1 MKKTGHKMHPE
12 THMTSLGYD
21 PFLSEGA
28 VKSPIFQTSTFAF
41 KSAAEGKAFFELA
54 YGLRDP
60 KNGEQLGLIYSRL
73 NNPNL
78 QILEERLAVWDGA
91 DDCAVFE
98 SGMAAISTAL
108 LEFLKPGDLFLFGNP
123 VYGGTSY
130 FINHILT
137 QFGVHIINFTADNT
151 KNEIID
157 MVNKTGKHDKLKAV
171 YIETPGN
178 PTNAMIDIAMTK
190 EISEH
195 FSTEENNIPLMV
207 DNTFLGPVFQHP
219 MQHGADLVVYSATKY
234 IGGHSDIIAGVVSGK
249 AEFMARIKGLRTFLG
264 NMASPW
270 TSWLLMRSLETL
282 KIRME
287 KQSFNAQK
295 IAEHLVGHPKI
306 ERVSYLGLLEE
317 GTRQKEIFD
326 KQCVGSGGML
336 SFYIKGGEKEAFKF
350 IDSLVIPKVA
360 VSLGSTES
368 LVEHPATMT
377 HAEIPYEEKQYLG
390 ITENLVRLS
399 VGVENHEDL
408 IWDIEQALDKI

>member
-1 MKKTGHKMHPE
+1 MKKTDHKMHPE

-21 PFLSEGA
+21 PFLSEGS

-54 YGLRDP
+54 YGLRDA

-98 SGMAAISTAL
+98 SGMAAISTVL

-123 VYGGTSY
+123 VYGGTSH

-137 QFGVHIINFTADNT
+137 QFGINVLSFTSKHT
-151 KNEIID
+151 KEELIEL
-157 MVNKTGKHDKLKAV
+157 VKKTGLESKLKAI

-178 PTNAMIDIAMTK
+178 PTNAMIDISMTK
-190 EISEH
+190 EVAEH
-195 FSTEENNIPLMV
+195 FSNEEYNIPLVV

-219 MQHGADLVVYSATKY
+219 MDHGADLVVYSATKY

-249 AEFMARIKGLRTFLG
+249 AELMARVKGLRTFLG

-282 KIRME
+282 QIRME
-287 KQSFNAQK
+287 KQSFNAQQ
-295 IAEHLVGHPKI
+295 IAKHLVNHPKI
-306 ERVSYLGLLEE
+306 EKVSYLGLLDD
-317 GTRQKEIFD
+317 GTRQKEIYNR
-326 KQCVGSGGML
+326 QCLGPGGMI
-336 SFYIKGGEKEAFKF
+336 SFYVKGGEKEAFKF
-350 IDSLVIPKVA
+350 IDSTIIPKVA

-368 LVEHPATMT
+368 LIQHPATMT
-377 HAEIPYEEKQYLG
+377 HAEIPPEEKEYLQ
-390 ITENLVRLS
+390 ITDNLVRLS
-399 VGVENHEDL
+399 VGVENYEDL

>member
-1 MKKTGHKMHPE
+1 MKKTNHKMHPE

-21 PFLSEGA
+21 PFLSEGS

-54 YGLRDP
+54 YGLRDA
-60 KNGEQLGLIYSRL
+60 KNGEQMGLIYSRL

-78 QILEERLAVWDGA
+78 QILEERLAVWDSA

-98 SGMAAISTAL
+98 SGMAAISTVL

-137 QFGVHIINFTADNT
+137 GFGVHVVSFTADHT
-151 KNEIID
+151 KEEIID
-157 MVNKTGKHDKLKAV
+157 LVEKTGLQNRLKAIYV
-171 YIETPGN
+171 ETPGN
-178 PTNAMIDIAMTK
+178 PTNAMIDIEMTK
-190 EISEH
+190 EIAEY
-195 FSTEENNIPLMV
+195 FSTEEFKLPLVV

-219 MQHGADLVVYSATKY
+219 MDHGADLVVYSATKY

-249 AEFMARIKGLRTFLG
+249 ADLMARVKGLRTFLG

-295 IAEHLVGHPKI
+295 IAQHLLNHPKI
-306 ERVSYLGLLEE
+306 EKVSYLGLLDE
-317 GTRQKEIFD
+317 GTRQKEIYD
-326 KQCVGSGGML
+326 RQCLGPGGMV
-336 SFYIKGGEKEAFKF
+336 SFYVKGGEKEAFKF
-350 IDSLVIPKVA
+350 IDSTIIPKVA

-368 LVEHPATMT
+368 LIQHPATMT
-377 HAEIPYEEKQYLG
+377 HAEIPLEEKKYLN
-390 ITENLVRLS
+390 ITANLVRLS
-399 VGVENHEDL
+399 VGVENYEDL
-408 IWDIEQALDKI
+408 IWDMEQALDKI

>member
-1 MKKTGHKMHPE
+1 MKKTDHKMHPE

-21 PFLSEGA
+21 PFLSEGS

-54 YGLRDP
+54 YGLRDA
-60 KNGEQLGLIYSRL
+60 KDGEQLGLIYSRL

-98 SGMAAISTAL
+98 SGMAAISTVL

-123 VYGGTSY
+123 VYGGTSH

-137 QFGVHIINFTADNT
+137 QFGVHVVSFTAENT
-151 KNEIID
+151 KEELLD
-157 MVNKTGKHDKLKAV
+157 LVKKTGLQDKLKAIYV
-171 YIETPGN
+171 ETPGN
-178 PTNAMIDIAMTK
+178 PTNAIIDIEMVK
-190 EISEH
+190 EIAEY
-195 FSTEENNIPLMV
+195 FSTEEYKVPLVV

-219 MQHGADLVVYSATKY
+219 MDHGADLVVYSATKY

-249 AEFMARIKGLRTFLG
+249 ADLMARVKGLRTFLG

-270 TSWLLMRSLETL
+270 ISWLLMRSLETL

-336 SFYIKGGEKEAFKF
+336 SFYIKGGEEEAFKF